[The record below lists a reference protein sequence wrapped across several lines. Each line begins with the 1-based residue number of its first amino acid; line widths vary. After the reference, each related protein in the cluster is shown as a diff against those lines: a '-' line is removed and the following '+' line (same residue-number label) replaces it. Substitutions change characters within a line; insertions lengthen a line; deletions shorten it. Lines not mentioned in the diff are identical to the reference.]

1 MKKTLKIT
9 FCGIIA
15 AFSVVIMLLAYFPYF
30 TYAVPAIAGTLTVMV
45 FIEIGAKWSVAV
57 YIVTSLLCLILAEPE
72 AKLMYI
78 LFFGYYPIIKVYI
91 ERIRIKILQIIVKL
105 SVFNVSVLSVYL
117 LFANIVGISTAEF
130 TKYGIYGLI
139 GLLVL
144 ANFTFVLYD
153 LMIVRLTN
161 MYLIKFHNRISKT
174 LKKG

>member
-30 TYAVPAIAGTLTVMV
+30 TYAVPAIAGALTVII
-45 FIEIGAKWSVAV
+45 FIEVGAKWSVAV
-57 YIVTSLLCLILAEPE
+57 YLVTSLLCLIFAEPE

-78 LFFGYYPIIKVYI
+78 LFFGYYPILKVYI
-91 ERIRIKILQIIVKL
+91 EHIKAKTVQIIVKL
-105 SVFNVSVLSVYL
+105 AVFNISVLSVYL
-117 LFANIVGISTAEF
+117 LFAGIVGISTAEF
-130 TKYGIYGLI
+130 TKYGTYGLI

-153 LMIVRLTN
+153 LMLVRLTN
-161 MYLIKFHNRISKT
+161 MYLMKFHSRISK
-174 LKKG
+174 LIKKG